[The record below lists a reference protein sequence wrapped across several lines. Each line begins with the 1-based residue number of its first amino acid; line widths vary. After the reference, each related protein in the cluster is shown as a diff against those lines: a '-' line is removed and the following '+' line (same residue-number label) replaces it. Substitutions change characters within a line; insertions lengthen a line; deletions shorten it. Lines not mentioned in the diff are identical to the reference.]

1 MIALA
6 GVAVD
11 AEQLD
16 AKVQERHHEPLIEFT
31 NERSD
36 SVAVN
41 SHIGT
46 EALDH
51 DARRDAQFEEKARR
65 GMWIFLVALAAL
77 QTYFVQEMLA
87 ALFLFTLAFAVFAV
101 IALAFYLA
109 NRASQASLERV
120 EPIARVAARAGR
132 RTYGFIEDVSKKPFR
147 RPHSEIAP

>member
-1 MIALA
+1 MNVLA
-6 GVAVD
+6 GVAVEAEQID
-11 AEQLD
+11 AEV
-16 AKVQERHHEPLIEFT
+16 AERHPTQLIEIAD
-31 NERSD
+31 NRND
-36 SVAVN
+36 SAAAN

-46 EALDH
+46 EALTH
-51 DARRDAQFEEKARR
+51 TKQRDAHFEEKARR
-65 GMWIFLVALAAL
+65 GMWIFLIALGAM

-147 RPHSEIAP
+147 RPHSEIVP